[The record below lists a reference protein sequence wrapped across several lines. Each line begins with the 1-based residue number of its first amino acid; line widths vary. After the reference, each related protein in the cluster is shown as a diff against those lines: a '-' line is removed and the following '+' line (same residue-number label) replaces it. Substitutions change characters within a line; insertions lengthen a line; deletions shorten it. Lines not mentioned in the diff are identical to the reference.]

1 MKRVIVIGLFACL
14 LSGCDQL
21 KKEFESKDQNPGIVM
36 KEVTPKWEAA
46 VVMCQNVEVTQTKER
61 TETKVKFEGFRHI
74 ERSVQMGERNIS
86 HCIPCEKAT
95 SEREK
100 KVCYGDGKQ

>member
-21 KKEFESKDQNPGIVM
+21 KKEFESKDQNPGR
-36 KEVTPKWEAA
+36 EAA

-74 ERSVQMGERNIS
+74 ERSAQMGERNIS

-100 KVCYGDGKQ
+100 KVCYGDGEK